1 MTDSVSLKST
11 VTGLISFNLINF
23 RANKAARLSHRS
35 LIGSLF
41 FVIHS
46 LVSLSIPDSKHSLQ
60 VSRIEIYS

>member
-41 FVIHS
+41 FVTHS
-46 LVSLSIPDSKHSLQ
+46 LVSLSIPDSKHSSH